1 MPVYFINLAGDWNG
15 TVRVAYLI
23 GKILDYAL
31 TRLWQF
37 SGIKFYTLALKICFL
52 SKFVDKY
59 TRRRLRSSYL
69 SVIVSISLVL
79 FVLGIFGILLLNAGN
94 IARGV
99 RENFAITLLL
109 DDSAPEMEVRQF
121 QKKLEFA
128 PYVKSTEYV
137 SKEEAAE
144 ALKKELDEEFV
155 EFLGYNPLLNSI
167 DIRLKA
173 EFVNEQKLVE
183 LEEEF
188 LAESFIQEVVY
199 DKPLIQLMNENIER
213 ISLFLL
219 AGSILLALIAIG
231 LINSSIRLSIYSRR
245 FIIKTMQLVGATK
258 TFIRMP
264 FIWRSFRHGLYG
276 AIIASMLLAVLIY
289 YLGQKIPGAGELQS
303 TVDLAILF
311 GGIFLAGILISLSC
325 TFFALS
331 KYLKLTTDQLYF

>member
-1 MPVYFINLAGDWNG
+1 M
-15 TVRVAYLI
+15 
-23 GKILDYAL
+23 
-31 TRLWQF
+31 
-37 SGIKFYTLALKICFL
+37 
-52 SKFVDKY
+52 SKPADKY

-79 FVLGIFGILLLNAGN
+79 FVLGIFGILLLNASN

-109 DDSAPEMEVRQF
+109 EDSAPEIEVRQF
-121 QKKLEFA
+121 QKQLEFA
-128 PYVKSTEYV
+128 PYVKSTEYI

-144 ALKKELDEEFV
+144 ELKRDLDEEFV

-173 EFVNEQKLVE
+173 EFVNQEKLAE
-183 LEEEF
+183 LEEGF

-199 DKPLIQLMNENIER
+199 DKPLIQMMNENIER

-219 AGSILLALIAIG
+219 GGSILLSLIAIG

-264 FIWRSFRHGLYG
+264 FIWRSLRHGIYGSLVASVLLGLLLYY
-276 AIIASMLLAVLIY
+276 IS
-289 YLGQKIPGAGELQS
+289 QKIPGAGELQS
-303 TVDLAILF
+303 ALDMVILF
-311 GGIFLAGILISLSC
+311 SGIFVTGIVISLTC

>member
-1 MPVYFINLAGDWNG
+1 M
-15 TVRVAYLI
+15 
-23 GKILDYAL
+23 
-31 TRLWQF
+31 
-37 SGIKFYTLALKICFL
+37 
-52 SKFVDKY
+52 
-59 TRRRLRSSYL
+59 
-69 SVIVSISLVL
+69 L
-79 FVLGIFGILLLNAGN
+79 FVLGIFGILLLNASN

-99 RENFAITLLL
+99 RENFAITLLIE
-109 DDSAPEMEVRQF
+109 DSAPEIEVRQF
-121 QKKLEFA
+121 QKQLEFA
-128 PYVKSTEYV
+128 SYVKSTEYI

-144 ALKKELDEEFV
+144 ELKRDLDEEFV

-173 EFVNEQKLVE
+173 EFVNQEKLAE

-199 DKPLIQLMNENIER
+199 DKPLIQMMNENIER

-219 AGSILLALIAIG
+219 GGSILLSLIAIG

-264 FIWRSFRHGLYG
+264 FIWRSLRHGIYGSLVASVLLGLLLYY
-276 AIIASMLLAVLIY
+276 IS
-289 YLGQKIPGAGELQS
+289 QKIPGAGELQS
-303 TVDLAILF
+303 ALDMVILF
-311 GGIFLAGILISLSC
+311 SGIFVTGIVISLTC